1 MRKIISINLIA
12 TLLLLIPALTQAQ
25 LKKSIVKKPAAKVKT
40 KPLAKPAIAKN
51 KNVVVNKTLPVKSI
65 NEPIKAPVVTLT
77 SRELEMVNEIN
88 ILRTD
93 PEKYYS
99 YIQVYLQTKKIG
111 KEEKEAAKEVAAILK
126 KMTPMNALTVNMK
139 MYNDA
144 QEFGLTLIKDDELSH
159 SSLPYFENLSLGHK
173 EIKNA
178 ILDLL
183 IDDGIP
189 DRGHRKNLLNPNLKQ
204 VAVVELPG
212 KINDIPYCYIQ
223 EFK

>member
-1 MRKIISINLIA
+1 M
-12 TLLLLIPALTQAQ
+12 LLIPAHNQAQ
-25 LKKSIVKKPAAKVKT
+25 IKKAIAKKPVAKAKVK
-40 KPLAKPAIAKN
+40 PVSKPAIAK
-51 KNVVVNKTLPVKSI
+51 KSAIVNKIMPAKITS
-65 NEPIKAPVVTLT
+65 ESIKAPVVSLT

-93 PEKYYS
+93 PLKYYS
-99 YIQVYLQTKKIG
+99 YVEVYLQTKKIS
-111 KEEKEAAKEVAAILK
+111 KEEKEAAKEVIAILK
-126 KMTPMNALTVNMK
+126 KMSPLNALTVNMK

-144 QEFGLTLIKDDELSH
+144 QKFGLTLIKDDELSH
-159 SSLPYFENLSLGHK
+159 SSLPYSENLSLGHK
-173 EIKNA
+173 EIKDA
-178 ILDLL
+178 MLDLL

-189 DRGHRKNLLNPNLKQ
+189 DRGHRNNLLNPKLKQ